1 MIFLKKLGLIF
12 FLFIS
17 SLIYPLH
24 SVKADTVEWKEQ
36 ADLPEA
42 RVGASSGVVDGKI
55 YVIGGQGPTQR
66 QGADQ
71 TFVYDPEKNEW
82 SSKTSMPTPR
92 YGAATAIL
100 NDQIYV
106 IGGMSTDGV
115 VKTVEVYNTKNDS
128 WEKLEDIPLE
138 TKVSPYRI
146 YASSVKGKILVVTK
160 EGNYQMKTYSYDP
173 DTKKWEKKSSLDYIV
188 TAGTLNE
195 IDGKLYLSGGTEALN
210 KMIGE
215 YDPDTDRWTKKQGG
229 WSAGYYATAV
239 YNNKVLLTG
248 GTARLSVHDVMLGT
262 RYSVQTPK
270 TFYRKGHSAAI
281 VNDNLY
287 IIGGEENTNGDMP
300 SAREKFKSVISLSL
314 KDALPQESNTEPPGD
329 KDPEPTTP
337 PKDGATDEDGDALL
351 IITMVN
357 GLQKEYDLSMKEV
370 NAFLSWY
377 KKRDAGEGP
386 GFYEIDEH
394 DNNKGPFESKKDYVV
409 FKNILMFEVNK
420 YKK

>member
-12 FLFIS
+12 FLLIS

-36 ADLPEA
+36 ADLPDA

-55 YVIGGQGPTQR
+55 YIIGGQGPTQR

-92 YGAATAIL
+92 YGAATATL

-106 IGGMSTDGV
+106 VGGLSPDGA

-138 TKVSPYRI
+138 AKVGPYRI
-146 YASSVKGKILVVTK
+146 YAESAKGKIFVVAI
-160 EGNYQMKTYSYDP
+160 ENYRMSTYCYDP
-173 DTKKWEKKSSLDYIV
+173 NTKKWDKKSTLDYIV
-188 TAGTLNE
+188 TAGTLNS
-195 IDGKLYLSGGTEALN
+195 INGKLYLSGGNEALN

-215 YDPDTDRWTKKQGG
+215 YDPDTDTWMKKQGG

-300 SAREKFKSVISLSL
+300 RAREKFKSVISLSL
-314 KDALPQESNTEPPGD
+314 KDALPQENNTETPGN

-337 PKDGATDEDGDALL
+337 PKDDTTDENGDALL

-409 FKNILMFEVNK
+409 FNNILMFEVNK